1 VAEQPGENV
10 DGPEPSARVA
20 VVIVTFN
27 SSQVLADCLR
37 SLAAQTGVDLSAV
50 VVADNASKDDCVPI
64 AEAATDLPVRVVQLG
79 RNAGYAAAIN
89 AGTATL
95 ELRKL
100 DAVLI
105 LNPDCRL
112 RPDTLRVLARALRQP
127 GRAVAAPKLLNPDG
141 SLQPSLRRT
150 PTVGRALAEAVIG
163 GDRAGRIGTL
173 SELVY
178 DPAAY
183 ETARPATWVTG
194 AAMLVSA
201 AAVRELGPWDE
212 SFMLYSEETEYCLR
226 AADQGWTLWYEP
238 AAVVEH
244 IGGESAVNP
253 TLYALMMANKVV
265 LFRRRRGLPAGFAYH
280 AAVVLGEAIRAAAG
294 RRVSRASLAPLLRPG
309 RRDALIATLTGEK
322 TGRYAGTKT
331 GEKL

>member
-1 VAEQPGENV
+1 VAEQRGEVVN
-10 DGPEPSARVA
+10 VA

-27 SSQVLADCLR
+27 SGEVLEGCLR
-37 SLAAQTGVDLSAV
+37 SLATQTGVDLTAV
-50 VVADNASKDDCVPI
+50 VVADNASGDDCVEI
-64 AEAATDLPVRVVQLG
+64 AERQADLPVRVVQMG

-100 DAVLI
+100 DAVLV

-112 RPDTLRVLARALRQP
+112 RPDTLARLAASLREP

-163 GDRAGRIGTL
+163 GDRAGRLGSL
-173 SELVY
+173 GELVF
-178 DPAAY
+178 DPVAY
-183 ETARPATWVTG
+183 GKAGPVAWVTG

-212 SFMLYSEETEYCLR
+212 SFMLYSEETDYCLR
-226 AADQGWTLWYEP
+226 ATDRGWTLWYEP
-238 AAVVEH
+238 DAVVEH
-244 IGGESAVNP
+244 IGGDSAVNP
-253 TLYALMMANKVV
+253 VLYALMVANKVI
-265 LFRRRRGLPAGFAYH
+265 LFRRRRGAVAGAAYR
-280 AAVVLGEAIRAAAG
+280 ASVVLGEAIRAAAG
-294 RRVSRASLAPLLRPG
+294 RRTSRASLGPLMKLS
-309 RRDALIATLTGEK
+309 RRDDLIATLTGA
-322 TGRYAGTKT
+322 RP
-331 GEKL
+331 

>member
-1 VAEQPGENV
+1 M
-10 DGPEPSARVA
+10 SVA
-20 VVIVTFN
+20 VVIVTYN
-27 SSQVLADCLR
+27 SGDVLEGCLR

-50 VVADNASKDDCVPI
+50 VVADNASKDDCVAI
-64 AEAATDLPVRVVQLG
+64 AEAATDLPVRVVQMG

-112 RPDTLRVLARALRQP
+112 RPDTLAVLSRALREP

-150 PTVGRALAEAVIG
+150 PTVGRALIEAVIG
-163 GDRAGRIGTL
+163 GDRAGRIGSL
-173 SELVY
+173 GELVF
-178 DPAAY
+178 DPEAY
-183 ETARPATWVTG
+183 EKAGAVAWVTG
-194 AAMLVSA
+194 AAMLVST

-226 AADQGWTLWYEP
+226 ATDRGWTLWYEP
-238 AAVVEH
+238 EAVVEH

-253 TLYALMMANKVV
+253 VLYALMVANKVI
-265 LFRRRRGLPAGFAYH
+265 LFRRRRGAAAGLAYR
-280 AAVVLGEAIRAAAG
+280 ASVVLGEAIRAAAG
-294 RRVSRASLAPLLRPG
+294 RRTSKASLGPLMKLS
-309 RRDALIATLTGEK
+309 RRDDLIATLTGA
-322 TGRYAGTKT
+322 RP
-331 GEKL
+331 

>member
-1 VAEQPGENV
+1 MAEQPSEN
-10 DGPEPSARVA
+10 EPGARVA

-27 SSQVLADCLR
+27 SGDVLAGCLR
-37 SLAAQTGVDLSAV
+37 SLAGQVGVDLSAV
-50 VVADNASKDDCVPI
+50 VVADNASKDDCVAI

-89 AGTATL
+89 AGTASL

-112 RPDTLRVLARALRQP
+112 RPDTLRILARALRQP

-173 SELVY
+173 GELVF
-178 DPAAY
+178 DPVAY
-183 ETARPATWVTG
+183 EQEGPVAWVTG

-226 AADQGWTLWYEP
+226 ATDRGWTLWYEP

-253 TLYALMMANKVV
+253 TLYALMVANKVV
-265 LFRRRRGLPAGFAYH
+265 LFRRRRGVPAGFAYH

-294 RRVSRASLAPLLRPG
+294 RRVSRASLGPLLRPA
-309 RRDALIATLTGEK
+309 RRQELIDSLTGTK
-322 TGRYAGTKT
+322 LTGAKP
-331 GEKL
+331 